1 MMNMLKGPLY
11 MQIIKIEG
19 KKIFNTIL
27 IIIFSFLSV
36 VCYSDDAIVEDVEK
50 QVHVTEIDE
59 QLIVDSVTIE
69 NAKSDEYCV
78 AEEAFN
84 GLLSWF
90 ADKIEF
96 IDEKYLSSSDGDK
109 IAEPMSEHDLVKEEA
124 LSSKPLDLTIPDV
137 EHEGGMAIDIGNS
150 IEHQFPDL
158 FAGQADESYVKEKP
172 NASFGGRILMDD
184 EELEG
189 MDEYRLKDMRNAVRG
204 AEVSLEFK
212 TN

>member
-1 MMNMLKGPLY
+1 M
-11 MQIIKIEG
+11 
-19 KKIFNTIL
+19 
-27 IIIFSFLSV
+27 
-36 VCYSDDAIVEDVEK
+36 CYSDDAIVEDVEK
-50 QVHVTEIDE
+50 QVHVTEISE
-59 QLIVDSVTIE
+59 QLIVDSVTIK

-90 ADKIEF
+90 AEKIEF
-96 IDEKYLSSSDGDK
+96 IDEKYLSSSDGDE
-109 IAEPMSEHDLVKEEA
+109 IADPMSEYGLVEEETFPN
-124 LSSKPLDLTIPDV
+124 KPLDLTIPDV
-137 EHEGGMAIDIGNS
+137 EHEGSMGLDLGNG
-150 IEHQFPDL
+150 IVHQFPDL
-158 FAGQADESYVKEKP
+158 FADQVDLSYVKEKP
-172 NASFGGRILMDD
+172 SASFGGRILMDD